1 MCKSLFLRKLLA
13 QPSTLLKSDS
23 GTDVF
28 LWNFAKFL
36 RTSFFMEHLWWL
48 FLHFWLLRTLQF
60 NYLKAVLNTYCHL
73 RTKTIPI
80 QTRDL
85 YIKWGSSLKEKGTYV
100 FVVLVE
106 LVMYTHLAIECS
118 RWLWLTTHKFCSADI
133 YAFSQLTIK
142 VVIMLLW

>member
-1 MCKSLFLRKLLA
+1 MFYKKGFLKNVAKFTTKHMYKSLFLRKLLA

-106 LVMYTHLAIECS
+106 PVMYTHLAIECS
-118 RWLWLTTHKFCSADI
+118 RWL
-133 YAFSQLTIK
+133 
-142 VVIMLLW
+142 